1 MKNFDA
7 LKQQLVTIPPTKIA
21 TICTYLLL
29 TVFCYQAALLTWKL
43 YPQPAKT
50 QQRWRPVVAT
60 KQTGTAQLDLSG
72 VRALNLFGK
81 PQVEQTIAPQVQTID
96 APKTRLRLTLTGV
109 VASSDPERA
118 LAIIESGGSQETY
131 SIGDTIART
140 KAELE
145 QVLPDRVL
153 LKYQGN
159 TETLML
165 DGETFSKTGT
175 PISSGRTPAKGGKQP
190 SLSDLRKD
198 LLANPAKITDYV
210 RISPVRKN
218 NKLMGYRVNP
228 GRDRTLFK
236 EIGLEPN
243 DLAVSLNGYDLTD
256 TQQAMAIAK
265 QLAGLT
271 EMSLTVERNG
281 QLHDVY
287 LSLPEQ

>member
-1 MKNFDA
+1 MKNLDT
-7 LKQQLVTIPPTKIA
+7 LKQQLVTIPPKNIA

-43 YPQPAKT
+43 FPQPSET
-50 QQRWRPVVAT
+50 QQRWVPVLTT
-60 KQTGTAQLDLSG
+60 KPTDTAQLELSG
-72 VRALNLFGK
+72 IRALNLFGK
-81 PQVEQTIAPQVQTID
+81 MQVEQKTVVPVQTVD

-118 LAIIESGGSQETY
+118 LAIIESGGNQDTY
-131 SIGDTIART
+131 IIGDTIGKT
-140 KAELE
+140 KAELQ

-165 DGETFSKTGT
+165 DGETFSRTGT
-175 PISSGRTPAKGGKQP
+175 PIPSGRGNKQAN
-190 SLSDLRKD
+190 LTDLRKD

-218 NKLMGYRVNP
+218 NKLVGYRVNP
-228 GRDRTLFK
+228 GRKRTLFK

-265 QLAGLT
+265 QLAELT

>member
-7 LKQQLVTIPPTKIA
+7 LKQQLVTIPPKNIA

-29 TVFCYQAALLTWKL
+29 TVFCYQAAILTWKFF
-43 YPQPAKT
+43 PQPAET
-50 QQRWRPVVAT
+50 QQYWQPVLSTRPDD
-60 KQTGTAQLDLSG
+60 TAQLELSG
-72 VRALNLFGK
+72 IRALNLFGK
-81 PQVEQTIAPQVQTID
+81 TQVEQAKAPVQTVD

-118 LAIIESGGSQETY
+118 LAIIESGGSQDTY
-131 SIGDTIART
+131 AVGDTIEKT
-140 KAELE
+140 KAELQ

-165 DGETFSKTGT
+165 DGETFSRSGT
-175 PISSGRTPAKGGKQP
+175 PIPSSRGSKQAN
-190 SLSDLRKD
+190 LTDLRKD

-218 NKLMGYRVNP
+218 NKLVGYRVNP
-228 GRDRTLFK
+228 GRERTLFK

-256 TQQAMAIAK
+256 TQQAMAIAR
-265 QLAGLT
+265 QLAELT